1 MYARLFLYLCNMKY
15 NQTVMKILID
25 NGHGENT
32 PGKRSP
38 DGSLREY
45 AYCREIA
52 RMLYSKLKD
61 DGCDVQLVTPER
73 YDVPLSE
80 RCRRVNAVCR
90 QAGPANVLLVS
101 IHNNAAGGDGQ
112 WHEARGFSAHVGM
125 NASAYSKRLAA
136 FLWDEAVNLGM
147 KGNRNVPACK
157 YIAQNLAICRDTL
170 CPAVLTEN
178 LFQDNKQDVSF
189 LLSEQGKRAVV
200 DMHHRA
206 ILKFIKSC
214 EK

>member
-1 MYARLFLYLCNMKY
+1 
-15 NQTVMKILID
+15 
-25 NGHGENT
+25 
-32 PGKRSP
+32 
-38 DGSLREY
+38 
-45 AYCREIA
+45 
-52 RMLYSKLKD
+52 
-61 DGCDVQLVTPER
+61 
-73 YDVPLSE
+73 
-80 RCRRVNAVCR
+80 
-90 QAGPANVLLVS
+90 
-101 IHNNAAGGDGQ
+101 
-112 WHEARGFSAHVGM
+112 M

-178 LFQDNKQDVSF
+178 LFQDNKQDVIF
-189 LLSEQGKRAVV
+189 LLSEQGKRSVV
-200 DMHHRA
+200 DVHYRA